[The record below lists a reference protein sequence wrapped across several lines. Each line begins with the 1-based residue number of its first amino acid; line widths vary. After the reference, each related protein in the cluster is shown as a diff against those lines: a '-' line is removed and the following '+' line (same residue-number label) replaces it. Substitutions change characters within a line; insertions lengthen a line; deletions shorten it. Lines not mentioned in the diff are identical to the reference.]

1 METPVSLHHK
11 VAPVLPAHL
20 FAPER
25 VNSRGFDISDPA
37 VIQQIAEQLSL
48 RQSDCYEA
56 APLLACVVRSAT
68 VVSRQVHSPA
78 NTAAVV
84 GIARDATAEEIH
96 CAFDTAA
103 EAFPTWSALKVD
115 ARVEA
120 LECAAALLETNPD
133 KFIALLVREAGKT
146 IPDALSEIREAIDFC
161 RYYAARAR
169 ELLGAP
175 MTLPGPTGEL
185 NVLSLHGRGVFACIS
200 PWNFPLAIFAGQ
212 ITAALAAG
220 NTVVAKPAPETPLV
234 AHAFVQLLHEAGIP
248 RSVLQLTPADGAD
261 FAALAFNHWA
271 LAGVAF
277 TGSTATA
284 RSISRA
290 LASRHGAI
298 VPLIAETGGINAMIV
313 DSTALPEQVV
323 DDVIASAFSSA
334 GQRCSALR
342 VLYLQ
347 EETAQRTIDLLI
359 GAMQTLK
366 IGDPADLDTDVGPVI
381 SARAAEMLQLHAIRM
396 QREAQLLHA
405 CALGEFASQG
415 YFVAP
420 RLFELRALDQLDVEA
435 FGPML
440 HVARYRADEINR
452 VFHAIRATGYGLTL
466 GVHSR
471 RRTFSEEVFR
481 NTNVGNVYVNR
492 NMIGAVVGVQP
503 FGGSGLSGTGPK
515 AGGPHYLL
523 RFVTER
529 TLTINTAAIGG
540 DVELVS

>member
-1 METPVSLHHK
+1 MNQHGKEHPSP
-11 VAPVLPAHL
+11 ALPGHL
-20 FAPER
+20 FGADR
-25 VNSRGFDISDPA
+25 LNSRGVDLSDPS
-37 VIQQIAEQLSL
+37 VIQEIAEQLAFW
-48 RQSDCYEA
+48 QNDYFEV
-56 APLLACVVRSAT
+56 APLLGRTVRSAST
-68 VVSRQVHSPA
+68 PKMHQVRSPA
-78 NTAAVV
+78 NTADVV

-103 EAFPTWSALKVD
+103 EAFPAWSALKVD

-120 LECAAALLETNPD
+120 LECAAALLESNPE

-169 ELLGAP
+169 GLLGEP
-175 MTLPGPTGEL
+175 TTLPGPTGES

-212 ITAALAAG
+212 ITAALATG
-220 NTVVAKPAPETPLV
+220 NTVVAKPAPETPLI
-234 AHAFVQLLHEAGIP
+234 AHAFVQLLHEAGVP
-248 RSVLQLTPADGAD
+248 RTVVQLTPSGGAD
-261 FAALAFNHWA
+261 FAAAAFDHWA

-284 RSISRA
+284 RSINRA
-290 LASRHGAI
+290 LTLRPGAI

-323 DDVIASAFSSA
+323 DDVIASAFTSA

-347 EETAQRTIDLLI
+347 DDTAQRTIELLI
-359 GAMQTLK
+359 GAMGILR
-366 IGDPADLDTDVGPVI
+366 IGDPSDIDTDVGPVI
-381 SARAAEMLQLHAIRM
+381 SARAAEMLELHAIRM
-396 QREAQLLHA
+396 QRDAKLLYA
-405 CALGEFASQG
+405 CPLDELGSQG

-420 RLFELRALDQLDVEA
+420 RLFELRTLDQLDVEA
-435 FGPML
+435 FGPLL
-440 HVARYRADEINR
+440 HVARYRSDELTK
-452 VFHAIRATGYGLTL
+452 VFDAIRTTGYGLTL

-471 RRTFSEEVFR
+471 RRTFGEQVFR
-481 NTNVGNVYVNR
+481 NTIAGNTYVNR

-503 FGGSGLSGTGPK
+503 FGGCGLSGTGPK

-540 DVELVS
+540 DVELVT